1 MKKEK
6 IMKRHFEKEL
16 QRIRENLLKMG
27 ALVEQA
33 IANAIKSLVERDSQL
48 AKETI
53 QSDDKIDSLEVE
65 LEDMS
70 IRLLALMQPMA
81 GDLRF
86 IVKTTKIVTDLERM
100 GDLAVNIC
108 QRALE
113 LNEEPPLKP
122 YIDLPRMAQKAQ
134 LMLKEAL
141 DAFVEAD
148 AELALKVCASDQLI
162 DDLNNQIFRELLTFM
177 MEDPKTITRAIRIS
191 FISKHIERIADHAT
205 NIAEDVIYMVKAKDI
220 RHGAY

>member
-1 MKKEK
+1 
-6 IMKRHFEKEL
+6 MKRHFEKEL

>member
-1 MKKEK
+1 ME
-6 IMKRHFEKEL
+6 RHFEKEL

-48 AKETI
+48 AEITI
-53 QSDDKIDSLEVE
+53 QSDDLIDSLEVE
-65 LEDMS
+65 LEEMS

-81 GDLRF
+81 KDLRL
-86 IVKTTKIVTDLERM
+86 IVKVTKIITDLERM

-113 LNEEPPLKP
+113 LNKEPPLKP
-122 YIDLPRMAQKAQ
+122 YIDLPRMAQNAQ
-134 LMLKEAL
+134 LMLKNAL
-141 DAFVEAD
+141 DAFVEGD
-148 AELALKVCASDQLI
+148 AELALKVCQDDQLI
-162 DDLNNQIFRELLTFM
+162 DDLNDQIFRELLTFM
-177 MEDPKTITRAIRIS
+177 MEDPRTISRAIRIS
-191 FISKHIERIADHAT
+191 FISKYIERIADHAT

>member
-1 MKKEK
+1 ME
-6 IMKRHFEKEL
+6 RHFEKEL

-48 AKETI
+48 AEITI
-53 QSDDKIDSLEVE
+53 QSDDLIDSLEVE
-65 LEDMS
+65 LEEMS

-81 GDLRF
+81 KDLRL
-86 IVKTTKIVTDLERM
+86 IVKVTKIITDLERM

-113 LNEEPPLKP
+113 LNKEPPLKP
-122 YIDLPRMAQKAQ
+122 YIDLPRMAQNAQ
-134 LMLKEAL
+134 LMLKNAL
-141 DAFVEAD
+141 DAFVEGD
-148 AELALKVCASDQLI
+148 AELALKVCQDDQLI
-162 DDLNNQIFRELLTFM
+162 DDLNDQIFRELLTFM
-177 MEDPKTITRAIRIS
+177 MEDPKTITRSIRIS